1 MSVKVNAEQQFH
13 GTKYEMFALI
23 LLKIDSIFST
33 CHTLQ
38 TDSHRHMLPQGF
50 PSKAPT
56 KSRYIKI
63 SIKYLEDLD
72 TLRDVSLLEMSQS
85 NSLTRVNPRG
95 TGKLKDVNASLCA
108 GGRAVSCPPSSRVLR
123 WVGFGCVVLGVLSL
137 WVGL

>member
-1 MSVKVNAEQQFH
+1 MEFGDLWTERESEGQKNDQMSVKVNAEQQFH

-63 SIKYLEDLD
+63 SIKYLEDRSDKWL
-72 TLRDVSLLEMSQS
+72 LIDVI
-85 NSLTRVNPRG
+85 
-95 TGKLKDVNASLCA
+95 
-108 GGRAVSCPPSSRVLR
+108 
-123 WVGFGCVVLGVLSL
+123 GV
-137 WVGL
+137 